1 MIFLVT
7 DFGPFGPYLGQ
18 MQAALARV
26 APDVP
31 AFDLLNDAPAF
42 DPHASAHLLAALTRY
57 LPSGATL
64 LCVIDPGVGTDR
76 RPAALQADGRWFVGP
91 DNGLFDVV
99 AARAEHAAW
108 YEIVW
113 RPAAMSA
120 SFHGRDLFAPVAG
133 FLATGGAPDER
144 LARLPDRQLEDAPGN
159 AVIYIDAYGN
169 AMTGLDAGALSDN
182 ITLSAAGHEFERV
195 KTFGDAPIGA
205 AFWYANSLGL
215 AELAV
220 NQGSAADV
228 CGLNVGTPVGHQAP

>member
-7 DFGPFGPYLGQ
+7 DFGPFGPYIGQ
-18 MQAALARV
+18 MQAALAQA

-42 DPHASAHLLAALTRY
+42 DPHASAHLLAALTDY
-57 LPSGATL
+57 LPPGATL
-64 LCVIDPGVGTDR
+64 LCVIDPGVGTER

-99 AARAEHAAW
+99 AARADQAAW

-113 RPAAMSA
+113 RPANMSA

-133 FLATGGAPDER
+133 FLAAGGAPAER
-144 LARLPDRQLEDAPGN
+144 LARLPDRQLEATPGN

-169 AMTGLDAGALSDN
+169 AMTRLAAAELSDN
-182 ITLSAAGHEFERV
+182 TTLSAAGRQFERV
-195 KTFGDAPIGA
+195 NTFGDAPIGA

-215 AELAV
+215 AELAI

-228 CGLNVGTPVGHQAP
+228 CGLSVGTPVIDQTP